1 MYKIVYAMKNMRII
15 SLSKITDSKVT
26 IFYPKD
32 IFLFVF

>member
-1 MYKIVYAMKNMRII
+1 MKNMRII
-15 SLSKITDSKVT
+15 SLSKIADSKVT